1 MPNLSNEGPLWSNHD
16 QPNTS
21 SPDTKTPTATGLTT
35 RAPPK
40 IQMKDNHGELLFVL
54 PAFFKVLPIPG
65 VLFFSQLIFIGPE
78 SDHCLLLSVT
88 H

>member
-1 MPNLSNEGPLWSNHD
+1 MSNEDPLWSNHD
-16 QPNTS
+16 QPNAS

-54 PAFFKVLPIPG
+54 SAFFKVLPIPG
-65 VLFFSQLIFIGPE
+65 VLFFFSIDFLKSCPDQVC
-78 SDHCLLLSVT
+78 H
-88 H
+88 